1 MRLSGLVVAL
11 ALLVSPVMFAQHS
24 SGGGSSSG
32 GSSGGSSSSGGSH
45 GGSSGGSSSG
55 SSSSSGHSSGSSA
68 SSSSHGSGASSSRSS
83 GGRSGGRHETAING
97 RVQGH
102 NAAEPVRNP
111 QPSYRRFFSFLCRP
125 FRKHATEPV
134 EVDLQPRTCPR
145 GQSLDKNGKCV
156 EKSTTASSGLTGNR
170 L

>member
-1 MRLSGLVVAL
+1 MWLSGLAIAL
-11 ALLVSPVMFAQHS
+11 LLLVSPAMFAQHS

-55 SSSSSGHSSGSSA
+55 SSSSSSHSWGSSA
-68 SSSSHGSGASSSRSS
+68 SSSSHGSRPSSSDSS
-83 GGRSGGRHETAING
+83 NARSGGRHEIENG
-97 RVQGH
+97 GRARGHDAVQ
-102 NAAEPVRNP
+102 AVRNP
-111 QPSYRRFFSFLCRP
+111 QPASRRFFNFLCHP

-134 EVDLQPRTCPR
+134 EDYTQPKTCPR
-145 GQSLDKNGKCV
+145 GQSLDKNGRCV
-156 EKSTTASSGLTGNR
+156 EKSTAASSGLTDNR

>member
-1 MRLSGLVVAL
+1 MRHFSLAVAL
-11 ALLVSPVMFAQHS
+11 LLLVSPVMFAQHS

-55 SSSSSGHSSGSSA
+55 SSSSSGHSI
-68 SSSSHGSGASSSRSS
+68 SHGSGASSSRSS
-83 GGRSGGRHETAING
+83 GVGSGGRHETGNNG

-102 NAAEPVRNP
+102 NAVEPVRNP
-111 QPSYRRFFSFLCRP
+111 QPAYKRVFTFLCHP
-125 FRKHATEPV
+125 FRKHPTEPV
-134 EVDLQPRTCPR
+134 EDYTQPRTCPR
-145 GQSLDKNGKCV
+145 GQFLDKNGRCV
-156 EKSTTASSGLTGNR
+156 EKSTAASSGLTDNR